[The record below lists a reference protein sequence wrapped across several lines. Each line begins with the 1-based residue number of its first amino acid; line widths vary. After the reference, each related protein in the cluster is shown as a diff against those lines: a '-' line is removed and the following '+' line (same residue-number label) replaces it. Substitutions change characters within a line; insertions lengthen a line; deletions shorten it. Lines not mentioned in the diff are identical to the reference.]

1 MAESQ
6 RHAAGH
12 RYEVHEVLE
21 GAPTVDLGLRFE
33 TTDLG
38 TAVDFAF
45 DFLERRDPLREGA
58 VSALEIVRVDGS
70 ERETVWTYEH
80 SKATSSAGELVR
92 LWGYDVTRVWSRPY
106 GGPVQAA
113 SARNY

>member
-21 GAPTVDLGLRFE
+21 GAPSLGLGLRFE
-33 TTDLG
+33 TSDLG

-70 ERETVWTYEH
+70 EREKVWTYSH
-80 SKATSSAGELVR
+80 SKATSPTGELVR
-92 LWGYDVTRVWSRPY
+92 LWCYDGTRVWSRPY
-106 GGPVQAA
+106 SGPVRPAP
-113 SARNY
+113 ARNY

>member
-1 MAESQ
+1 MAESK

-12 RYEVHEVLE
+12 RYEVHEALE

-33 TTDLG
+33 TSDLG

-45 DFLERRDPLREGA
+45 DYLERRDPLREGA

-70 ERETVWTYEH
+70 ERETVWTYGH

-106 GGPVQAA
+106 GGPVRAA
-113 SARNY
+113 PARNY